1 MLEHDDLPLP
11 DYDHLP
17 QSSLMHRIRS
27 LSDDQLEAL
36 LEYEEAHA
44 NRVAVV
50 EILQA
55 RRAELADG
63 ATPSGGEQSVQ
74 PENPGPPAGGSQVSQ
89 DSAATPSA
97 PPRHGVYHESPNRQR
112 P

>member
-1 MLEHDDLPLP
+1 MLEHDNLPLP

-27 LSDDQLEAL
+27 LSEDQLETL

-50 EILQA
+50 EMLQA
-55 RRAELADG
+55 RRAELREG
-63 ATPSGGEQSVQ
+63 ATPSAGDQSVQ
-74 PENPGPPAGGSQVSQ
+74 PENAGPPAGGSRVSP

-97 PPRHGVYHESPNRQR
+97 PPRHGVYHESPSRQR